1 MKRFLWG
8 AAYVLTFVLA
18 FVGGIVWAARPSAGL
33 GGFENVEW
41 TKASGRVERD
51 IAYGPGP
58 AQKYDLYL
66 PGDSARATKL
76 VVYIHAGGFRTGD
89 KADDEQIAK
98 WFASRGYVVATVN
111 YTLSAEGN
119 QANVMSMSHEI
130 RRGVASAV
138 EGARRRGYAVDAM
151 AIGGGSAGG
160 ALAMIYAYRDA
171 EQAPVPVRAVIN
183 LVGPASFD
191 PVAWFE
197 INDGFASDESAQGG
211 AAFVSMMTGETVS
224 LEEMRS
230 GDYHRILRPITATAL
245 VTADAPPSLL
255 AFGALDKV
263 APFAAS
269 SDLEAA
275 LQRNRVPHDVFVFPR
290 SGHGLN
296 RAPAMSKA
304 LNAKIGEYLD
314 RYLPLG

>member
-1 MKRFLWG
+1 MRKVLWG
-8 AAYVLTFVLA
+8 AAYVLTFAVA
-18 FVGGIVWAARPSAGL
+18 VIVGIVWAARPSASF
-33 GGFENVEW
+33 GGFEKVEW
-41 TKASGRVERD
+41 TDASGRVETD

-66 PGDSARATKL
+66 PSDRARATKL

-98 WFASRGYVVATVN
+98 WFASRGYVVATMN

-119 QANVMSMSHEI
+119 QANVVSMSDEI
-130 RRGVASAV
+130 RRGVTSAV
-138 EGARRRGYAVDAM
+138 EGARSRGYAVDAM

-171 EQAPVPVRAVIN
+171 EQAPVPVKAVIN

-197 INDGFASDESAQGG
+197 IDDGFASDENAQGG
-211 AAFVSMMTGETVS
+211 AAFVSMMTGEPVTVTQ
-224 LEEMRS
+224 MRS
-230 GDYHRILRPITATAL
+230 GDYQRLLRPITATAL
-245 VTADAPPSLL
+245 ITADAPPSLI

-263 APFAAS
+263 APYAAS
-269 SDLEAA
+269 SALEDA
-275 LQRNRVPHDVFVFPR
+275 LQRNRVPHDVLVFPR

-296 RAPAMSKA
+296 RDPAMAGA

-314 RYLPLG
+314 LYLPLS